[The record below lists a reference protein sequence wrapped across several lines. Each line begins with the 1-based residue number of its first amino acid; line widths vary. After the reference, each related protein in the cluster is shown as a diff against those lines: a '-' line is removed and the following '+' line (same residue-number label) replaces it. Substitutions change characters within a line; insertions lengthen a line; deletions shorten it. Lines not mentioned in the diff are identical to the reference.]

1 MGHVLRI
8 AIRISVV
15 CIGALAAIAP
25 SEAAQL
31 RMQSLDA
38 ADSIATTGLERLAD
52 DLRSASGGEIDILV
66 LPAGSA
72 VGPAATLDMMAAGAI
87 VGQYG
92 SPAYFARK
100 DPAFALLGD
109 TLALYPDPATRRTWF
124 TEGGGLALARD
135 LYSDHGGHL
144 VGTVYWPE
152 EWLVSNKAAS
162 ILADL
167 SGSVIRAPSGPI
179 SDLLQRIGAEP
190 VALSGRDSL
199 DRLQRGTID
208 AADWASL
215 AANLASGAHRDAAY
229 AIRARHSMPVTDI
242 VLAKPVWERLSTSAK
257 RLFENR
263 VRQFSRSQ
271 EVAFRRQ
278 EANARTQAR
287 LDGVTLL
294 DMSKTSQAAMRRHSL
309 AVFEARGAESD
320 RVARIAASHRAHLQS
335 LGLVAPDGETPGN

>member
-1 MGHVLRI
+1 M
-8 AIRISVV
+8 AIRFGTAV
-15 CIGALAAIAP
+15 IGALAMVVSAGSGPAGAEP
-25 SEAAQL
+25 L
-31 RMQSLDA
+31 RIQSLDA
-38 ADSIATTGLERLAD
+38 AGSIATTGLERLAD
-52 DLRSASGGEIDILV
+52 DLRSASGGEIDIQA

-87 VGQYG
+87 DGHYG
-92 SPAYFARK
+92 SPAYFAQK

-124 TEGGGLALARD
+124 TEGGGLERARH
-135 LYSDHGGHL
+135 LYSEHGGHL

-167 SGSVIRAPSGPI
+167 SGSVIRAPSGPV
-179 SDLLQRIGAEP
+179 SDLLERIGAEP

-199 DRLQRGTID
+199 ERLQRGSID

-215 AANLASGAHRDAAY
+215 AANLATGAHRDAAY

-242 VLAKPVWERLSTSAK
+242 VIAKPVWKRLSTSAK

-271 EVAFRRQ
+271 EAVFKRQ
-278 EANARTQAR
+278 EARARAQAR
-287 LDGVTLL
+287 QDGITLL
-294 DMSKTSQAAMRRHSL
+294 EMSKTSQEAMRRHSL
-309 AVFEARGAESD
+309 DVFEARGEASD
-320 RVARIAASHRAHLQS
+320 RAADIAASHRAHLEA
-335 LGLVAPDGETPGN
+335 LGLIEPADETPAN